1 MYFTTL
7 LWLPVAYIGTAAVTS
22 LYRVAYSDCVAR
34 CFGAKTERR
43 ALAFNGTRG
52 AEIIAESA
60 EARAAPRNRDHG
72 AWCPAPALH

>member
-52 AEIIAESA
+52 AEIIAES
-60 EARAAPRNRDHG
+60 ERKARRRNRDHTPRPPLDPLL
-72 AWCPAPALH
+72 A

>member
-22 LYRVAYSDCVAR
+22 LYRVAYSDCVACSER
-34 CFGAKTERR
+34 KQERR

-52 AEIIAESA
+52 AEIIAES
-60 EARAAPRNRDHG
+60 ERKARRRNRDHT
-72 AWCPAPALH
+72 